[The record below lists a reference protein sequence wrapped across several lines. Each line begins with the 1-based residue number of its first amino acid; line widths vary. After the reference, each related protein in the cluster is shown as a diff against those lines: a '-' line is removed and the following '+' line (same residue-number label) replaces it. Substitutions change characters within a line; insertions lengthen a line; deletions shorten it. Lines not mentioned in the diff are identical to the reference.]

1 LNQGI
6 NKWEREMA
14 KVKQTIEIPDKE
26 VKKYAGDQI
35 RKLEKEVAR
44 LNGFVTRRNNQI
56 EKLKG
61 QIEVL
66 KQENQGM
73 RTDKRLSKM
82 SDALSTLMELAQEAG
97 SNENYRDCCWC
108 GCSFYDPV
116 REYGRCPICGEVV

>member
-1 LNQGI
+1 
-6 NKWEREMA
+6 MA
-14 KVKQTIEIPDKE
+14 EVRQTITIPDKE

-44 LNGFVTRRNNQI
+44 LNGFVTRRNTQI
-56 EKLKG
+56 KKLEG
-61 QIEVL
+61 QIKVL

-97 SNENYRDCCWC
+97 GNENYRYCSWC
-108 GCSFYDPV
+108 ACSFYDPIK
-116 REYGRCPICGEVV
+116 EYSRCPICGEDI